1 MKTNRLNK
9 FFQFLFPSFFIVGI
23 FLLIMGFNDYD
34 NIKLSYKEDKDV
46 RYKVYLKPNNFFET
60 PYLDEN
66 RTYISSLID
75 YIDFSFKYDINY
87 SLPLNGEYKY
97 KFVAIVMAKKQES
110 NEYYW
115 KKEYNLSDEK
125 IGQIKDNVSFSI
137 YDNITVSYDKYNN
150 ILNDFKKQYPVAS
163 DGTLKVVMRVT
174 MDSKFREDVDPVS
187 LSSDVGASI
196 PLLSDTVD
204 VSIDKDVVGIS
215 DVLELKEKSLRLAFL
230 IFKITG
236 FILIFVSVI
245 GFIDTIKNN
254 LIFKRINKY
263 EIKLDK
269 ILKNYDSIIANVK
282 SKPVISG
289 MRTIEISEFS
299 ELLDVYNEVR
309 MPINYYQD
317 DIHHVS
323 TFIIINDSVAWIY
336 KMKKS
341 DVVGG
346 DIDDK
351 K

>member
-1 MKTNRLNK
+1 M
-9 FFQFLFPSFFIVGI
+9 
-23 FLLIMGFNDYD
+23 
-34 NIKLSYKEDKDV
+34 
-46 RYKVYLKPNNFFET
+46 
-60 PYLDEN
+60 
-66 RTYISSLID
+66 
-75 YIDFSFKYDINY
+75 
-87 SLPLNGEYKY
+87 
-97 KFVAIVMAKKQES
+97 
-110 NEYYW
+110 
-115 KKEYNLSDEK
+115 
-125 IGQIKDNVSFSI
+125 
-137 YDNITVSYDKYNN
+137 
-150 ILNDFKKQYPVAS
+150 
-163 DGTLKVVMRVT
+163 
-174 MDSKFREDVDPVS
+174 
-187 LSSDVGASI
+187 
-196 PLLSDTVD
+196 
-204 VSIDKDVVGIS
+204 
-215 DVLELKEKSLRLAFL
+215 KEKSLRLAFL